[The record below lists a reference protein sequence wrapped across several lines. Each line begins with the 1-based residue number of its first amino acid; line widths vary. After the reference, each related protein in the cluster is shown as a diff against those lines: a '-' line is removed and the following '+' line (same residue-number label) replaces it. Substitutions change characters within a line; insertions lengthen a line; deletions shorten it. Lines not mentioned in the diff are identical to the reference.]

1 MGNLEVE
8 FAGVRFRNPLILASA
23 TPGWD
28 GERSNQ
34 AWRAG
39 AGGVV
44 PKSFA
49 PPVKWT
55 QHPRCGRMK
64 LIKYGKN
71 RIGMVN
77 IELYT
82 TMGLQDWLEN
92 ELDKA
97 YEGNN
102 SIIASVVAHPDPED
116 TGKNARIIE
125 DTGKVVMFEINV
137 SCPMP
142 AGEDKVGFQMG
153 NDPETCY
160 RQVEAVKKAVSLPVG
175 IKLTPT
181 SHNMVPMARAAE
193 QAGADYL
200 TIANSVR
207 SFAGV
212 DVDTGLPR
220 LAAYGGYSGPAIKPI
235 TQRHVSEVAKV
246 VNIPIAA
253 VGGISTWEDVV
264 EYMML
269 GATIIQ
275 ICTSIMWHGYGHFQ
289 KILKGL
295 SEYMERKGLDSLEG
309 IRGKALPHIV
319 TIEEL
324 AKKPP
329 MVAQVDPEICINLT
343 KGGCERCGKVCFYGA
358 IEFAPKLALYGENC
372 DGCGLCT
379 EICPV
384 GALRLVPESPEG
396 LEGDME

>member
-1 MGNLEVE
+1 MGSLEVE
-8 FAGVRFRNPLILASA
+8 FAGVKFRNPLILASA

-39 AGGVV
+39 AGAVV
-44 PKSFA
+44 PKSFG
-49 PPVKWT
+49 PPGQWAH
-55 QHPRCGRMK
+55 HPRCGRMK
-64 LIKYGKN
+64 PIKYGKN

-82 TMGLQDWLEN
+82 TMSLEDWLDV

-102 SIIASVVAHPDPED
+102 KIIASVVAHPDPEE
-116 TGKNARIIE
+116 TGNNAKIIE

-142 AGEDKVGFQMG
+142 LGEDKVGFQMG

-160 RQVEAVKKAVSLPVG
+160 RQVKAVKKAVSLPVG

-181 SHNMVPMARAAE
+181 SHNMVPMAQAAE
-193 QAGADYL
+193 KAGADFL

-212 DVDTGLPR
+212 DIATGLPR
-220 LAAYGGYSGPAIKPI
+220 LCAYGGYSGPAIKPI
-235 TQRHVSEVAKV
+235 TQRHVSEVAKNV
-246 VNIPIAA
+246 DIPIAA
-253 VGGISTWEDVV
+253 VGGVSTGEDVV

-269 GATIIQ
+269 GATAIQ
-275 ICTSIMWHGYGHFQ
+275 TCTSIMWHGYDHFQ
-289 KILKGL
+289 KLLKGL
-295 SEYMERKGLDSLEG
+295 SEYMGREDLDSLES

-324 AKKPP
+324 AKRAP
-329 MVAQVDPEICINLT
+329 MKAQLDPETCINLT
-343 KGGCERCGKVCFYGA
+343 KGGCKRCEPVCFYGA
-358 IEFAPKLALYGENC
+358 IEFNPQMTLLRENC

-384 GALRLVPESPEG
+384 NALTLLPQ
-396 LEGDME
+396 

>member
-1 MGNLEVE
+1 MGSLQVE
-8 FAGVRFRNPLILASA
+8 FAGVKFRNPLILASA

-39 AGGVV
+39 AGAVI

-49 PPVKWT
+49 PPMKWA
-55 QHPRCGRMK
+55 QHPRTGRMK
-64 LIKYGKN
+64 LIKSGKR

-82 TMGLQDWLEN
+82 TVTLEDWLDH

-97 YEGNN
+97 HEGNC
-102 SIIASVVAHPDPED
+102 SIIASVVAHPNPED
-116 TGKNARIIE
+116 TAKNAKIIE

-142 AGEDKVGFQMG
+142 AGKDRVGFQMG
-153 NDPETCY
+153 NDPETC
-160 RQVEAVKKAVSLPVG
+160 RKQVEAVKKAVSLPVG

-181 SHNMVPMARAAE
+181 SHNMVPMAQASE
-193 QAGADYL
+193 QGGADFL

-212 DVDTGLPR
+212 DIATGKPR
-220 LAAYGGYSGPAIKPI
+220 LCAYGGYSGPAIKPI
-235 TQRHVSEVAKV
+235 TQRHVSEVAKAV
-246 VNIPIAA
+246 SIPISA

-264 EYMML
+264 EYMMI
-269 GATIIQ
+269 GAKTVQ
-275 ICTSIMWHGYGHFQ
+275 ICTSVMWHGYEYFQ
-289 KILKGL
+289 EILKDL
-295 SEYMERKGLDSLEG
+295 SGYMERESLDSLES
-309 IRGKALPHIV
+309 IQGKALPYIV

-324 AKKPP
+324 AKERP
-329 MVAQVDPEICINLT
+329 MRIQVDPEKCINLT
-343 KGGCERCGKVCFYGA
+343 KGGCELCGNCCFYGA
-358 IEFAPKLALYGENC
+358 IGFDPKLTLHRENC

-384 GALRLVPESPEG
+384 GALKLS
-396 LEGDME
+396 LE

>member
-28 GERSNQ
+28 GERSSQ

-82 TMGLQDWLEN
+82 TMALQDWLEN

-116 TGKNARIIE
+116 TGKNAKIIE
-125 DTGKVVMFEINV
+125 ETGKVVMFEINV

-212 DVDTGLPR
+212 DIDTGLPR

-246 VNIPIAA
+246 VSIPIAA
-253 VGGISTWEDVV
+253 VGGISTWEDVI

-269 GATIIQ
+269 GATTIQ

-295 SEYMERKGLDSLEG
+295 SQYMERKGLDSLES

-329 MVAQVDPEICINLT
+329 MVAQVDAETCINLT

-384 GALRLVPESPEG
+384 GALRLLPASPEG

>member
-1 MGNLEVE
+1 MGNLGVE
-8 FAGVRFRNPLILASA
+8 FAGIRFRNPLILASA

-49 PPVKWT
+49 PPVKWA

-64 LIKYGKN
+64 LIKHGKKP
-71 RIGMVN
+71 IGMVN

-82 TMGLQDWLEN
+82 TMALQDWLDN

-102 SIIASVVAHPDPED
+102 SIIASVVAHPNPKD
-116 TGKNARIIE
+116 TGRNAKIIE

-160 RQVEAVKKAVSLPVG
+160 RQVEAVKKAVSLPIG

-181 SHNMVPMARAAE
+181 SHDMVPMAQAAE
-193 QAGADYL
+193 RAGADFL
-200 TIANSVR
+200 SIANSVR

-212 DVDTGLPR
+212 DITTGLPK

-235 TQRHVSEVAKV
+235 TQRHVSEVARAV
-246 VNIPIAA
+246 SIPISA

-269 GATIIQ
+269 GATTVQ
-275 ICTSIMWHGYGHFQ
+275 ICTSIMWHGYEHFQ
-289 KILKGL
+289 EILKGL
-295 SEYMERKGLDSLEG
+295 SEYMEREGLDSLES

-319 TIEEL
+319 TIEDL
-324 AKKPP
+324 AKEPP
-329 MVAQVDPEICINLT
+329 MMVQVEPEKCTNLS
-343 KGGCERCGKVCFYGA
+343 KGGCELCGNVCFYGA
-358 IEFAPKLALYGENC
+358 IEFDPKLTLHRENC

-384 GALRLVPESPEG
+384 GALQL
-396 LEGDME
+396 LQK